1 MVVLLLLVDGFR
13 IARPPWVPNPDSCYS
28 ITILISSIFTSYPFT
43 LYRSIC
49 VYIHTHGYKSLPV
62 LVIPAIAILILIV
75 LGVIKKVTSR
85 VFYRQR
91 SKIVQ
96 MSRKE
101 IIVGSPLRIYQIK
114 YCWCFKTISFLSL
127 VGPTL
132 LNLLPSLTSQWLEAT
147 NIAGVSLVR
156 VSLKLINQ

>member
-62 LVIPAIAILILIV
+62 LVIPAIAIDTYSI
-75 LGVIKKVTSR
+75 R
-85 VFYRQR
+85 C
-91 SKIVQ
+91 
-96 MSRKE
+96 
-101 IIVGSPLRIYQIK
+101 YQESHIQ
-114 YCWCFKTISFLSL
+114 SFLPAKVQNCADEQKRNNCWFAIADISNKILL
-127 VGPTL
+127 VL
-132 LNLLPSLTSQWLEAT
+132 
-147 NIAGVSLVR
+147 
-156 VSLKLINQ
+156 